1 MPTAFGDVYANLCE
15 RYPDPRE
22 RGRQFEPLVAQV
34 LRTDSQYRNRFRTVW
49 RWNEWP
55 GHDGGD
61 YGIDIV
67 AEGRDGELTAIQCK
81 CYDPHSTL
89 YASDL
94 ATFLANTQQRFSAR
108 MVVST
113 VSDWSNNLLQL
124 IKPPSTAGAAS

>member
-67 AEGRDGELTAIQCK
+67 AEGSDGELTAIQCK

-89 YASDL
+89 YASDPRHLPRQHPAALQCEDGRQHGLRLEQKL
-94 ATFLANTQQRFSAR
+94 APTDQ
-108 MVVST
+108 
-113 VSDWSNNLLQL
+113 
-124 IKPPSTAGAAS
+124 PPSTAGAAS